1 MCTQLDG
8 SFSMWTRIV
17 YALGAAGVLIGS
29 GLWYA
34 IRTRRRFEKT
44 FRSDDLRAMQAD
56 GTLPAELRDA
66 NLDIMPL
73 TGFGMQVS
81 SSELRRIWFAD
92 LLQSLWWIW
101 IPAVLAVCVIAAAL
115 IGNSSSAA

>member
-1 MCTQLDG
+1 
-8 SFSMWTRIV
+8 MWTRILI
-17 YALGAAGVLIGS
+17 ALVSAGTVIAG
-29 GLWYA
+29 GLWFA
-34 IRTRRRFEKT
+34 VRTRRRFEKT

-92 LLQSLWWIW
+92 LLQSLWWVW
-101 IPAVLAVCVIAAAL
+101 IPFVLTICLLAATF
-115 IGNSSSAA
+115 IGLSSSAA